1 LVNQYGYGKK
11 MGRISYSQ
19 ISMYSEC
26 PHRWK
31 LNYIDKLRVSES
43 NIHLIFGSA
52 MHEVIQTHL
61 EVMYNDSIKNAD
73 VLDLNKMLRDKLIE
87 QFKLA
92 EEEDGKPPC
101 KKEDLHEFFQDGVD
115 ILDFYKKRKSDYFAK
130 RGYKLI
136 GCEVPID
143 FDLKNNIK
151 MVGYLDIVILD
162 EVLDVIKIYD
172 IKTSTRGWNK
182 WQKKDENKTQQLLLY
197 KQFYSKQYNHPIERI
212 EVEYFIVKRK
222 LWEEALFPQK
232 RVQKF
237 VPASGKPSMNKV
249 GKKLSTFVESAFNE
263 DGSYTTDV
271 LEATPSKKACKW
283 CEFKK
288 TEYCKWGM

>member
-1 LVNQYGYGKK
+1 MGMEKK
-11 MGRISYSQ
+11 MSRISYSQ
-19 ISMYSEC
+19 ISMFSEC

-73 VLDLNKMLRDKLIE
+73 ILDLNKMLRDKLIE
-87 QFKLA
+87 QFKIA
-92 EEEDGKPPC
+92 EERDGKPPC
-101 KKEDLHEFFQDGVD
+101 KKEDLYEFFQDGVN
-115 ILDFYKKRKSDYFAK
+115 ILDFYTKRKSDYFAK

-143 FDLKNNIK
+143 FDLKNGIK
-151 MVGYLDIVILD
+151 MIGYLDIVLLD
-162 EVLDVIKIYD
+162 EVLDVIKIID
-172 IKTSTRGWNK
+172 IKTSTMGWNK
-182 WQKKDENKTQQLLLY
+182 WQKADENKTQQLLLY

-222 LWEEALFPQK
+222 LWEKAQFPQK

-237 VPASGKPSMNKV
+237 SPASGKPSMNKV
-249 GKKLSTFVESAFNE
+249 NTRLLKFVNEAFTE
-263 DGSYTTDV
+263 DGSYTTNT
-271 LEATPSKKACKW
+271 LEATPSKKSCKW
-283 CEFKK
+283 CEFRK
-288 TEYCKWGM
+288 TEYCKWGV